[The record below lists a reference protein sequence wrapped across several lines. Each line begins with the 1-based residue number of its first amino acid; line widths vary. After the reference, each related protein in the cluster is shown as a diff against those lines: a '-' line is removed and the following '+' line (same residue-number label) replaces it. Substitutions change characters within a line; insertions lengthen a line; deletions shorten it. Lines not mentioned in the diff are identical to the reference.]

1 MRSKQLWSV
10 REWVVFIFTVCAFI
24 LLMNSA
30 RWFLIFMFIIVVPVL
45 LAEAF
50 SNSNIVIRLLL
61 IIIANAF
68 IGTVDYLVVG
78 MSKSFFSLCYSV
90 CHVFILFIVA
100 TFIVLFIKDF
110 GSIYDNK

>member
-1 MRSKQLWSV
+1 
-10 REWVVFIFTVCAFI
+10 
-24 LLMNSA
+24 
-30 RWFLIFMFIIVVPVL
+30 MFIIVVPVL

-68 IGTVDYLVVG
+68 IGTVYYLVVD
-78 MSKSFFSLCYSV
+78 MNKSFFSLFYLV
-90 CHVFILFIVA
+90 ILFIVA